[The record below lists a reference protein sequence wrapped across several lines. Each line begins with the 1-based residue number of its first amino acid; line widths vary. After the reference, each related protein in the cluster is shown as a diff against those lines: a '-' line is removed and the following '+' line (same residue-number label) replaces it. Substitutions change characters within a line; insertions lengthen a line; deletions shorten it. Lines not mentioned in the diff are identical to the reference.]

1 MGKTMMSCQRWAA
14 SVVVLSGMLGCTAFQ
29 PSVVAAGELQ
39 PVRPVPGVSVR
50 PAPATGSFYVDPGKG
65 ADRNDGSRE
74 RPWRTINH
82 GLSRLAAG
90 ETLCLRGGTYYEH
103 VVVPRSGEPDRP
115 ITLRSCRGELAWIDG
130 GIREFLDSSGESWMP
145 LKGGAEGEY
154 VSTKTYPLF
163 AQRPIVHA
171 FPAAGWEPFFGKEDE
186 RPVVLGHFATSMV
199 PLHGYRTLTDLRDTS
214 MLWDVDNKFAK
225 AQGVYCGPG
234 VWFNRETGR
243 IHIRLGHT
251 TLAGLD
257 ELAYLGET
265 DPRKVPLRISGPYG
279 ADVLRINGVSHLVI
293 QDVVL
298 CGASGS
304 PLVNLYGADHV
315 TFDGVTFYGGS
326 PGLLI
331 KATSNLKI
339 VHCAF
344 RGLAAPWSSRSS
356 MKYRGTP
363 SYRIISQRN
372 KPESHDC
379 EIAWS
384 EFTDDH
390 DGLWLRYLHNLRFH
404 HNLVD
409 NFNDDGLEFGAK
421 KHDHLI
427 HVYQNLVS
435 RCLLTL
441 TLHQMDT
448 GESAAKAGES
458 SGIYI
463 TRNIFDLRG
472 GVFRGYPRKPDP
484 AGMYRRKTGTLCGD
498 HGSPTWPNYY
508 FYHNT
513 VLRTEPSWRGYY
525 GCGVGGRATR
535 DSRRRVFNNIFL
547 QTEGLP
553 GLVFSSGPD
562 DIQVDG
568 NLHWGLEQGPKF
580 EGDFFKVQGRRGA
593 FRRKPYPESWM
604 VHDVFADP
612 KLLPLGG
619 AGDSGVAGVAG
630 KVRVGVSLGQG
641 SAAVNAGVALPAGAE
656 GPWHDPLREADAGRP
671 DIGAV
676 PGGHKPWT
684 VGIGGRVTLAGKITP
699 RR

>member
-1 MGKTMMSCQRWAA
+1 M
-14 SVVVLSGMLGCTAFQ
+14 
-29 PSVVAAGELQ
+29 
-39 PVRPVPGVSVR
+39 RPLPGVSQR
-50 PAPATGSFYVDPGKG
+50 PAPLAGSFFVDPREGD
-65 ADRNDGSRE
+65 DRNSGSRD

-82 GLSRLAAG
+82 GLSRLAPG
-90 ETLCLRGGTYYEH
+90 ETLCLRGGMYYEH

-130 GIREFLDSSGESWMP
+130 GIREFLESPGESWMP
-145 LKGGAEGEY
+145 LKDGGAGEY
-154 VSTKTYPLF
+154 VSTATYPQF
-163 AQRPIVHA
+163 AKRPIVHA
-171 FPAAGWEPFFGKEDE
+171 FPAAGWEPFHGKEDE
-186 RPVVLGHFATSMV
+186 RPVVLGHFAASMV

-225 AQGVYCGPG
+225 DQGVYCGPG
-234 VWFNRETGR
+234 VWFNRETER

-257 ELAYLGET
+257 ELAYRGET

-279 ADVLRINGVSHLVI
+279 ADVLRINGVRHLVV

-304 PLVNLYGADHV
+304 PLVNLYGADDV
-315 TFDGVTFYGGS
+315 ALDGVTLFGGS
-326 PGLLI
+326 PGLLV

-372 KPESHDC
+372 KPQSHDC

-390 DGLWLRYLHNLRFH
+390 DGLWLRYLHNLGFH

-472 GVFRGYPRKPDP
+472 GVFRGYPREPDP

-513 VLRTEPSWRGYY
+513 VLRIEPSWRGYY

-535 DSRRRVFNNIFL
+535 GSRRRVFNNIFL
-547 QTEGLP
+547 QTQGLP

-568 NLHWGLEQGPKF
+568 NLHWGLLQGPKF
-580 EGDFFKVQGRRGA
+580 EEDFFKVQGRRGA
-593 FRRKPYPESWM
+593 FRKKPYPDSWM
-604 VHDVFADP
+604 VHDVFDDP

-619 AGDSGVAGVAG
+619 EGGAGGPGGEGGAGGA
-630 KVRVGVSLGQG
+630 GVSLGPG
-641 SAAVNAGVALPAGAE
+641 SAAVNAGVALPEGPE
-656 GPWHDPLREADAGRP
+656 GPWHDPLRAADAGRP

-676 PGGHKPWT
+676 PRGHKPWT
-684 VGIGGRVTLAGKITP
+684 VGIGGRVTLSGKMTS